1 MHIFVCTCVFC
12 WCCTDVS
19 GREVQIWNFF
29 MPVALRRPCCWFAG
43 CRNPAFVTLCPDSS
57 PRLWAFSCFLLRCSS
72 TRFSRHG
79 NGKWACFITA
89 AGLYQAPA
97 LFSDFIAATGQAARG
112 KEQAVCAPNSQHLQ
126 MFAEGPEPR
135 VTLTHA
141 HYFSPNKL

>member
-89 AGLYQAPA
+89 AGLYQALA